1 MFLLTDNLNFTDDKF
16 GKTKIHS
23 QLEVF
28 DFNHSG
34 YLYSAYSSPLLL
46 RGSPAYNIDTASALT
61 RYREYVFVCHWLAHY
76 LLKCSS
82 LSTLRGT
89 SIKQRSCSGM

>member
-16 GKTKIHS
+16 GKTKIHT

-34 YLYSAYSSPLLL
+34 YFYSASSNPLLL
-46 RGSPAYNIDTASALT
+46 RGSPAYSIDTVSELT
-61 RYREYVFVCHWLAHY
+61 RQSAAGNT
-76 LLKCSS
+76 S
-82 LSTLRGT
+82 LCLTGLHITL
-89 SIKQRSCSGM
+89 